1 MKSQFK
7 AGDIDILIVCSK
19 LLTGFDAPI
28 CQVLYIDKELKEHG
42 LLQAIARTN
51 RLCEGKDY
59 GLIVDYRGLIEKL
72 DTAMDIYS
80 GAGLENFEGRDLKG
94 VVVDVMS
101 VLGHLR
107 DAYSRLVDLLQPVSH
122 PNDAEEVEV
131 FLADPKRRESFYN
144 LLCTF
149 GRTLNVVLN
158 AEPAFDALAK
168 SEREK
173 YQSAFVFFSKVRR
186 SVKIRYCDAIDNREY
201 EPLMQNLLDTHLS
214 VAGLKQ
220 ITSPVDIL
228 NKDDFERELEEL
240 GSLRAKADAINSKL
254 TKSISEKYQENPA
267 YYDSFSQRIRAA
279 LDQYKERVISESE
292 YLSKMREI
300 MEDYHTG
307 KSTVTY
313 PKAIQEDVHAQA
325 FYGVLS
331 AVFSSA
337 PEAEVS
343 LDFAAELSL
352 EIKNIIAA
360 HSQVDWTNNQTIP
373 DRIAQDIDDLFYR
386 YEKEQGLKLSFDT
399 IDKVIENVKTVAL
412 RRF

>member
-1 MKSQFK
+1 M
-7 AGDIDILIVCSK
+7 
-19 LLTGFDAPI
+19 
-28 CQVLYIDKELKEHG
+28 
-42 LLQAIARTN
+42 
-51 RLCEGKDY
+51 
-59 GLIVDYRGLIEKL
+59 
-72 DTAMDIYS
+72 
-80 GAGLENFEGRDLKG
+80 
-94 VVVDVMS
+94 
-101 VLGHLR
+101 
-107 DAYSRLVDLLQPVSH
+107 
-122 PNDAEEVEV
+122 
-131 FLADPKRRESFYN
+131 
-144 LLCTF
+144 
-149 GRTLNVVLN
+149 
-158 AEPAFDALAK
+158 
-168 SEREK
+168 
-173 YQSAFVFFSKVRR
+173 
-186 SVKIRYCDAIDNREY
+186 
-201 EPLMQNLLDTHLS
+201 
-214 VAGLKQ
+214 AGLKQ

-360 HSQVDWTNNQTIP
+360 HSQVDWTNNQTIH

-386 YEKEQGLKLSFDT
+386 YEKEQGLSFPLTPSIKSSRTSKLLPCGGFEYGNTSPFCCFRR
-399 IDKVIENVKTVAL
+399 ENH
-412 RRF
+412 